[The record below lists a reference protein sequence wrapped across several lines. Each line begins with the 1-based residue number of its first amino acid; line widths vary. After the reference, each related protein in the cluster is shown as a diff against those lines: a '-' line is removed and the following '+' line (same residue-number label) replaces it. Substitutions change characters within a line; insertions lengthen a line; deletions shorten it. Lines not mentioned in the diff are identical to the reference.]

1 MWDLETW
8 KEIGWAALFILGFT
22 WPLIAIVINAIV
34 TGESFCGC
42 SCHDPESPNYRQACS
57 CGDRW

>member
-1 MWDLETW
+1 MWDAETW
-8 KEIGWAALFILGFT
+8 KNIGTGALFILGFT

-34 TGESFCGC
+34 TGEKICGC
-42 SCHDPESPNYRQACS
+42 SCHEGPYHQNRDCS